1 METLNISGHNNQK
14 PYLSSLA
21 AKQPIAIDKSR
32 SMPYFSPAFFPIEE
46 ASRILIY
53 ERRKGCF
60 SCFILVLRGTGNKND
75 MTKRLTQERR
85 P

>member
-1 METLNISGHNNQK
+1 VDSRKAVKQLTFAETINILGHNNQK

-32 SMPYFSPAFFPIEE
+32 SMPFNVQPITNHG
-46 ASRILIY
+46 S
-53 ERRKGCF
+53 KP
-60 SCFILVLRGTGNKND
+60 N
-75 MTKRLTQERR
+75 